1 MIANTNPPPESK
13 PWETYWRNRIAEEIS
28 LERKNY
34 EDNGIKDEYSVQMN
48 IFSLCESIAK
58 KKWLYKT

>member
-1 MIANTNPPPESK
+1 MIAYTNPPPESRA
-13 PWETYWRNRIAEEIS
+13 WETYWRNRIAEEIS

-48 IFSLCESIAK
+48 IFSLCESIARRR
-58 KKWLYKT
+58 WLYKP